1 MESNNMPNTSIPEI
15 TIHNVETGEII
26 TRPLNDDELAQ
37 LEIDKANAAAQA
49 AAKTKAE
56 SDKAA
61 LLARLGLTEEELQ
74 TILG

>member
-1 MESNNMPNTSIPEI
+1 MAKTNQILEI

-26 TRPLNDDELAQ
+26 TRPLNAEELAQ
-37 LEIDKANAAAQA
+37 VEIDKANAAAQA
-49 AAKTKAE
+49 AAKEKAAA
-56 SDKAA
+56 DKAA